1 MEKKHFCSIGLE
13 LAKRGCNIAVV
24 DVDVEGAM
32 DTVEEIQLF
41 GVKAFFYEVCP
52 SMSKFYHQI
61 HSKINLQADVANYD
75 EVYALKGKILADLG
89 PVDILINNAGLLAKV
104 SLLQGSTDD
113 ILRIFKVNL
122 ISQYWVKLIS

>member
-1 MEKKHFCSIGLE
+1 M
-13 LAKRGCNIAVV
+13 AKRGCNIAVV